1 MDKACS
7 KQGIA
12 PLVNAVQ
19 EIAALTNGHQ
29 PEVAEAVVGGAEN

>member
-1 MDKACS
+1 MDKACP

-12 PLVNAVQ
+12 PLANAVQ

-29 PEVAEAVVGGAEN
+29 L